1 MRTLIV
7 HNPESLSS
15 DMVDLS
21 HVLTRL
27 SVLNDCSTDQVVAG
41 RVSSM
46 IIASRTAGNKS
57 VFDQVNKILLYDGFL
72 LVHVVP

>member
-1 MRTLIV
+1 
-7 HNPESLSS
+7 
-15 DMVDLS
+15 MVDLS

-27 SVLNDCSTDQVVAG
+27 SVLNDRSTVQVVAG
-41 RVSSM
+41 RVSNI

-57 VFDQVNKILLYDGFL
+57 VFDQVNKILLFDGFL